1 MNLNKKLKVIVRE
14 RRLRLP
20 FLNISKPRFRLT
32 LPHLNVLSFQKRTKL
47 VIAGAMGVSSVVVAG
62 AIFFSIVGITDAK
75 VWPEP
80 GAEYALPRQEGELLP
95 PYYIDTPQQEENQTL
110 QVTLADGARI
120 SSLTFSNMELGK
132 TGLATCFQI
141 ARDVNNSAGYLY
153 VDSFT
158 MKNTSAPS
166 FNMADSMTASL
177 TLAGLVDGH
186 TNSSTLDST
195 ITEQIVLSS
204 RGAGTFLSEGSTV
217 DRIIVML
224 NGSATVGTMLVD
236 GVKCSVGG
244 IDLDH
249 VKAGSMSFEASNRV
263 GSGSGIDSADF
274 VVQQSV
280 KYRTSTDSLID
291 TPITVR

>member
-20 FLNISKPRFRLT
+20 FLNISRPRFRLT
-32 LPHLNVLSFQKRTKL
+32 LPHINVLSFQKRTKL
-47 VIAGAMGVSSVVVAG
+47 VIAGAMGVSSLVVAG
-62 AIFFSIVGITDAK
+62 AIFFSIMGITDAK

-80 GAEYALPRQEGELLP
+80 GASYALPRQEGDLLP
-95 PYYIDTPQQEENQTL
+95 PYYIDTPLQEENQTL

-120 SSLTFSNMELGK
+120 SSLTFSNMQLGK

-141 ARDVNNSAGYLY
+141 ARDSNNNSGYLY
-153 VDSFT
+153 VDDFV

-166 FNMADSMTASL
+166 FDMAHVEVSSL

-186 TNSSTLDST
+186 TNSATLVST

-224 NGSATVGTMLVD
+224 NGSATVGTFLVD

-244 IDLDH
+244 IDIDH
-249 VKAGSMSFEASNRV
+249 VKAGSMSFESSNRV
-263 GSGSGIDSADF
+263 GSGSGIDTADF
-274 VVQQSV
+274 VVNQSV
-280 KYRTSTDSLID
+280 LYRTSTDSLID

>member
-1 MNLNKKLKVIVRE
+1 MGLSDKLKIIVRE
-14 RRLRLP
+14 RKLRLP
-20 FLNISKPRFRLT
+20 FLKIAPPRFKLT
-32 LPHLNVLSFQKRTKL
+32 LPRVSAFAFQKRTKVVIGGVMGVSSL
-47 VIAGAMGVSSVVVAG
+47 VIAGALY
-62 AIFFSIVGITDAK
+62 FSIAGISDAK

-80 GAEYALPRQEGELLP
+80 GAAYSLPRQEGELLP
-95 PYYIDTPQQEENQTL
+95 PYYIDTPAEEQNQTL

-132 TGLATCFQI
+132 AGLTACFQI
-141 ARDVNNSAGYLY
+141 ARDSNNSSGYLY

-166 FNMADSMTASL
+166 FNMADSMTSSL
-177 TLAGLVDGH
+177 ALAGLVDGH
-186 TNSSTLDST
+186 TNLSTLDST

-244 IDLDH
+244 IDIDH
-249 VKAGSMSFEASNRV
+249 VKAGSMAFESSNRV
-263 GSGSGIDSADF
+263 GSGSGIDTADF

-280 KYRTSTDSLID
+280 KYRTATDSLID